1 MVGKMARSREKVWY
15 PSFLPSIWELIVGGG
30 VRIEVY
36 GMHEYTH
43 STDLSSALED

>member
-1 MVGKMARSREKVWY
+1 MV
-15 PSFLPSIWELIVGGG
+15 SFLPSFYLGVNCRGG